1 MQYIQT
7 TTKSVQ
13 EVLRAIEETA
23 PKYKFGV
30 LSTRNMKETL
40 HSKGFELKDE
50 CYIIDICNPSIALTF
65 LKEDML
71 LSSVL
76 PCKISVYAQ
85 EGETTIVMNSLT
97 QMVDD
102 INPDCLEIA
111 QEAQATLQTIID
123 EASTK

>member
-7 TTKSVQ
+7 TKKSVQ
-13 EVLRAIEETA
+13 ETVSAIEKIA
-23 PKYKFGV
+23 PNYKFGV
-30 LSTRNMKETL
+30 LNIRNMKETL
-40 HSKGFELKDE
+40 VSKGFELKEE
-50 CYIIDICNPSIALTF
+50 CYIIDICNPSIAFTF
-65 LKEDML
+65 LSEDML

-76 PCKISVYAQ
+76 PCKISVYSQ

-102 INPDCLEIA
+102 INPDCIEVA
-111 QEAQATLQTIID
+111 QEAQAALQAIID